1 MPELFE
7 ILDNKNFIKEDVLY
21 LLNENDRN
29 KRELIKNRFN
39 FINSKIPT
47 NYHKS
52 EKVIEISNYCYANC
66 TFCQS
71 RNENN
76 KLNRFRLNRE
86 EIIEKALEL
95 YKSGCDSILLHSG
108 YDDFYN
114 TDRIAYIIY
123 SIKKKANINIILS
136 LGLRELN
143 EYKEWKIAGADSY
156 FLNIVSKNTDL
167 YNESNSY
174 STFEKR
180 VEHITELKRLG
191 YDVGSGSI
199 IGLPNQNTNDLAA
212 DIHFLSSLNVDYMSF
227 CRYSSFKS
235 CSNDIS
241 EEELLNR
248 CVEVAQIL
256 SPEAN
261 VSINDLLN

>member
-7 ILDNKNFIKEDVLY
+7 ILDNKSFIKEDVFY
-21 LLNENDRN
+21 LLSENDKN
-29 KRELIKNRFN
+29 IRELIKNRFN
-39 FINSKIPT
+39 FINSKIPV
-47 NYHKS
+47 NYHNS

-71 RNENN
+71 RNDNN

-95 YKSGCDSILLHSG
+95 YKSGCDSIFLHSG

-156 FLNIVSKNTDL
+156 FLNIVSKNSNL
-167 YNESNSY
+167 YSESNSY

-180 VEHITELKRLG
+180 VEHITELKRIG

-199 IGLPNQNTNDLAA
+199 IGLPNQNITDLAT
-212 DIHFLSSLNVDYMSF
+212 DIHFLSSLDIDYMSF
-227 CRYSSFKS
+227 CRYGSFKS
-235 CSNDIS
+235 NKFSIS
-241 EEELLNR
+241 EDEILR
-248 CVEVAQIL
+248 RSVEVAQIL
-256 SPEAN
+256 SPDAY
-261 VSINDLLN
+261 VCINDLLN